1 MSGLSSARELARNV
15 RFAASFAT
23 HALLDD
29 PVWLAIQAV
38 RRAPSRVRAVVVRA
52 LGLAPSPSA
61 PRALSRYLAGD
72 SSGAAD
78 ESSRLLQKSGGRS
91 RIGAEVAV
99 AVGRPDLLDG
109 VPSPGPAGLRA
120 LWQRGDVTA
129 LRAAHASGRAEQRV
143 LSSLLGQVDAL
154 APRAE
159 VRSRVVVPSSP
170 GPTAPLAVLHHL
182 TNSLPHTQSGY
193 TLRSHAV
200 LTAQRDAGMRV
211 EATTRAGYPVTI
223 GSLGARAV
231 DVVDGISYRRLIPS
245 GLPNDPARRSSE
257 ATDLLVRAP
266 EAFEPDVLHTTTP
279 GTNGEVTRAA
289 AERLGIPWVYE
300 VRGLPEETWVA
311 SHGTPEAREVAE
323 RSERRALLRA
333 KETELAVAADAVVT
347 LSATMRD
354 ELVSRGVP
362 SERIS
367 VVPNAVR
374 SSLLTEH
381 PAPAA
386 ARASLGLPEVSFVVG
401 TVSSLVGYEGHDTI
415 LRTVALLRQRGLDV
429 TALVV
434 GDGVARPGLLRLA
447 DELGLGPHAILP
459 GRVPHEQAA
468 LYMAAL
474 DAFLVPRRDDRVTR
488 LVTPLKPVEAMAI
501 GRPVIAS
508 DLPALAEVLDAPRG
522 GLLVAP
528 DDLPGWADAI
538 ESLQHDPALAGE
550 LVARGRVLAGERTWA
565 KNADAYRGI
574 YRRCL
579 GFTA

>member
-1 MSGLSSARELARNV
+1 MSRPSAVRDLTRNA
-15 RFAASFAT
+15 RFALSFGAR
-23 HALLDD
+23 ALVDD
-29 PVWLAIQAV
+29 PVWLLIQAV
-38 RRAPSRVRAVVVRA
+38 RRSPARVRAGAVRA

-72 SSGAAD
+72 SAGAAD
-78 ESSRLLQKSGGRS
+78 ESTRLLESSGGRS

-99 AVGRPDLLDG
+99 AVGRPDLLDAF
-109 VPSPGPAGLRA
+109 PSRGPAHLRA
-120 LWQRGDVTA
+120 LWQRGDVAA
-129 LRAAHASGRAEQRV
+129 LRAARASGRAERRV
-143 LSSLLGQVDAL
+143 LASLLGQVDAL

-159 VRSRVVVPSSP
+159 VAPRERPAASP

-200 LTAQRDAGMRV
+200 LTAQRDAGLRV
-211 EATTRAGYPVTI
+211 AATTRAGYPVTI
-223 GSLGARAV
+223 GSLAARGV
-231 DVVDGISYRRLIPS
+231 DVVDGIPYRRLIPS
-245 GLPNDPARRSSE
+245 GLPNDPARRFAD
-257 ATDLLVRAP
+257 ATDLLVRSSADFAP
-266 EAFEPDVLHTTTP
+266 DLLHTTTP
-279 GTNGEVTRAA
+279 GTNGDVTRAA
-289 AERLGIPWVYE
+289 ARRLGIPWVYE

-333 KETELAVAADAVVT
+333 KETELATDADAVVT

-362 SERIS
+362 AERIS

-374 SSLLTEH
+374 SSLLSEH

-386 ARASLGLPEVSFVVG
+386 ARAALGLPEAAFVVG

-415 LRTVALLRQRGLDV
+415 LRAVALLRRRGVDA

-434 GDGVARPGLLRLA
+434 GDGVSRPSLVRLA
-447 DELGLGPHAILP
+447 DELGLGAHAILP
-459 GRVPHEQAA
+459 GRVPHEQAS

-474 DAFLVPRRDDRVTR
+474 DVFLVPRRDDRVTR

-501 GRPVIAS
+501 GRPVVAS
-508 DLPALAEVLDAPRG
+508 DLPALAEVLDVPRG

-528 DDLPGWADAI
+528 DDVDAWADTI
-538 ESLQHDPALAGE
+538 ESLHHDAVLSQDLVVRGRALAS
-550 LVARGRVLAGERTWA
+550 ERTWA
-565 KNADAYRGI
+565 RNADAYQRI

-579 GFTA
+579 GFAS